1 MVVNI
6 KDYLSQIT
14 IANITIMKTCEPLQE
29 LPKCDTNSR
38 WANAVGRMALILA
51 LYEVATHLQSVK
63 SVVSMKCNKAKCNK
77 TKYYCRYRPIYIY
90 IYIYIYIIYMKIT
103 HVIWFHWCEMSQR
116 GRETRSS
123 LMVARNYRWGI
134 GKYLGLSVF
143 VLFLEWVR
151 W

>member
-63 SVVSMKCNKAKCNK
+63 SVVSVKCNKAKCNK
-77 TKYYCRYRPIYIY
+77 TKYYCRYRHIYIYIYVYIDIYIY
-90 IYIYIYIIYMKIT
+90 IYIYHLYENHTCYMIPLMWNVPKR
-103 HVIWFHWCEMSQR
+103 QR
-116 GRETRSS
+116 DQKQFNGCQE
-123 LMVARNYRWGI
+123 L
-134 GKYLGLSVF
+134 
-143 VLFLEWVR
+143 
-151 W
+151 